1 MTEKEFKAYLD
12 MVVEK
17 AFKEGVRY
25 EKDRVTFGYP
35 EDWISVELVYIA
47 GKPGISHEKVH
58 GNTVK

>member
-25 EKDRVTFGYP
+25 ERDRVKFGKP
-35 EDWISVELVYIA
+35 EDWISVELAVTNAQENIL
-47 GKPGISHEKVH
+47 GD
-58 GNTVK
+58 

>member
-25 EKDRVTFGYP
+25 ERDRVKFGYP
-35 EDWISVELVYIA
+35 EDYITIEFA
-47 GKPGISHEKVH
+47 ITNAQINILGD
-58 GNTVK
+58 